1 MRFLIDDENKVI
13 FGWSA
18 KCACSHVKKL
28 FYFLKGE
35 THSEERTLHRDYNVK
50 LPGEGDIS
58 DYVLIV
64 FTRNPYQRLVSGF
77 LEKYNP
83 YGGTLNQR
91 WGGGKLTFSLFV
103 EELVTGKWDKVENH
117 HFTPQTSEGFSF
129 NKMKKAKEL
138 IVYDI
143 KNIDYGR
150 ISQIY
155 NKVIPQSIIDFR
167 GEHSRKA
174 NGEKIETNVYDM
186 ELKDIFQN
194 KVEYNY
200 FYNDKIKEQIYQFY
214 KRDFVFCNL
223 FSIHYNI

>member
-28 FYFLKGE
+28 FYFLNE
-35 THSEERTLHRDYNVK
+35 EAHSEERTLHRDYNVK
-50 LPGEGDIS
+50 LPGDSDIS

-91 WGGGKLTFSLFV
+91 WGGGNLTFSLFV
-103 EELVTGKWDKVENH
+103 EELVAGKWDKVENH
-117 HFTPQTSEGFSF
+117 HFTPQTSEGFNF
-129 NKMKKAKEL
+129 DKMKKSKEL

-155 NKVIPQSIIDFR
+155 NKAIPQSIIDFR

-194 KVEYNY
+194 KVEYNC
-200 FYNDKIKEQIYQFY
+200 FYNDEIKGHVYQFY